1 MRRQI
6 PHPCRRI
13 LASDL
18 TKPLDIVGKAVK
30 YRVYHRV
37 RTVGFDNF
45 TISIT
50 VMDYLVP
57 AQIIEGAFCGCQ
69 RLYAKALKQRARAER
84 RLRQTRGYL
93 VINRICGFA

>member
-1 MRRQI
+1 
-6 PHPCRRI
+6 
-13 LASDL
+13 
-18 TKPLDIVGKAVK
+18 
-30 YRVYHRV
+30 
-37 RTVGFDNF
+37 
-45 TISIT
+45 
-50 VMDYLVP
+50 MDYLVP